1 MHSVLLVEDDQK
13 LARIVREFLEGH
25 GFVVGI
31 EHRGDHAV
39 PRIVAE
45 KPDAVIL
52 DINLPGMDG
61 FSVCRAV
68 REFYTGAIV
77 MLTARSE
84 DVDEVLGLDY
94 GADDYLTKPVRPRV
108 LLARLHSHL
117 RRSSALEDDRNVEI
131 RVGGLS
137 IYPKR
142 RSIELRGVPIEV
154 TSAEFDVLFI
164 LAQRAGKTVSRIDLF
179 EQLLG
184 EKYDYRD
191 RSIDLRIS
199 RLRRKLGDNPQNPS
213 RIKSVRGEGYMLS
226 SEP

>member
-13 LARIVREFLEGH
+13 LARIVKEFLEGH

-31 EHRGDHAV
+31 EQRGDHAV
-39 PRIVAE
+39 QRIVVE
-45 KPDAVIL
+45 KPDAVVL
-52 DINLPGMDG
+52 DINLPGIDG

-68 REFYTGAIV
+68 RESYSGAIV

-84 DVDEVLGLDY
+84 DVDEVLGLDF

-108 LLARLHSHL
+108 LLARLQSHL
-117 RRSSALEDDRNVEI
+117 RRSIAQDEDRNAMI
-131 RVGGLS
+131 RVGGLC

-142 RSIELRGVPIEV
+142 RSIELRGFPIEV

-164 LAQRAGKTVSRIDLF
+164 LAQRSGKTVSRIDLF